1 MRLLIKSVNALGG
14 YLRAVKIIF
23 PYLETI
29 GEKISLRKVS
39 NNLLFTAESNVRL
52 IKAKQM
58 ITNLKELLI
67 FNYFLLASGMSEI
80 YTDVR
85 VYMVHFSFLSLR

>member
-1 MRLLIKSVNALGG
+1 
-14 YLRAVKIIF
+14 
-23 PYLETI
+23 
-29 GEKISLRKVS
+29 
-39 NNLLFTAESNVRL
+39 
-52 IKAKQM
+52 M

-80 YTDVR
+80 YTDVS